1 MCAMNAQEL
10 VVNIYLCNSKTT
22 VVLCCISTG
31 VAEYK
36 KDKLYLS
43 NTRDECIRTEVYRIS
58 YLAI

>member
-1 MCAMNAQEL
+1 MRTMNAQEL

-22 VVLCCISTG
+22 VVLCHISTG

-43 NTRDECIRTEVYRIS
+43 NTCNECTRTEVYRIS